1 MLTLHNTTASRLNIF
16 NLQERCILDGTLT
29 VNYDQVDV
37 DYRLKHND
45 LLANI
50 VHRYLA
56 FSKKQFSLPIQSRDF
71 FNNTN
76 AKCLGKQLLQIIT
89 LTNNSLFS
97 TKRSSLPLYK
107 YWTSFILPPVCYFF
121 CKGKKKQWKAFS
133 FLTFYLAF
141 LNKITSQSLDTNF
154 FHEKLG

>member
-121 CKGKKKQWKAFS
+121 SVKEKKTMESFFLSLLLLGFFKQNYEPVS
-133 FLTFYLAF
+133 
-141 LNKITSQSLDTNF
+141 
-154 FHEKLG
+154 